1 MELIML
7 YIEVCTLIF
16 SDNMRRELVVFSI
29 ILMLLIVVY
38 VVQTTELRSEVSRLK
53 SENEVLRKTYEF
65 QIDQIRVYYES
76 RISELQDEVGRLS
89 ILNDELREDYE
100 SKISQLQVEIKKLIT
115 LSEELKNDYE
125 SRIDQ
130 LRRSY
135 EFQVSQLQ
143 VEVNRLNNL
152 NNLLKE
158 SYESQIKALNNEINK
173 LNVLNEE
180 LKRSYESQ
188 IDQLKGEVESLTAM
202 NYELRKNLTY
212 YMDLLSKLNSEYY
225 TVISDYESQISKL
238 RYELTKL
245 QYKLKYAVFP
255 VELFIMSQDEIN
267 NFLIKS
273 ITSVSNLSKQ
283 FETKQSVNELLM
295 RVFEYTANNTYY
307 QYDSIAI
314 RSENVVGGN
323 YWKLANETLIDLG
336 GDCEDLAVLTYSL
349 IKPYINHTYLL
360 GWYNNETGHVAVIT
374 YINRYWY
381 IIDPAGNWLNNYKL
395 MIRLTIKDRV
405 GREWIWWLSPIYI
418 HPDIKKSGL
427 QNGYII
433 YEWREGSKTLTE
445 IEGYSDITRL
455 LQDWLN
461 YWRGLAGDKPNLVMI
476 DINIFYKDLTLN
488 ELTQKLIEVTKT

>member
-349 IKPYINHTYLL
+349 IKPYINHTYLVE
-360 GWYNNETGHVAVIT
+360 WYDDKTGHVAVIT

>member
-1 MELIML
+1 MRKFLIL
-7 YIEVCTLIF
+7 FLIIVSF
-16 SDNMRRELVVFSI
+16 FV
-29 ILMLLIVVY
+29 VVY
-38 VVQTTELRSEVSRLK
+38 IVEIPYLESVRAVINDVIDSITNRRKVLELQSEVERLK
-53 SENEVLRKTYEF
+53 SENEILRK
-65 QIDQIRVYYES
+65 
-76 RISELQDEVGRLS
+76 
-89 ILNDELREDYE
+89 
-100 SKISQLQVEIKKLIT
+100 
-115 LSEELKNDYE
+115 
-125 SRIDQ
+125 
-130 LRRSY
+130 
-135 EFQVSQLQ
+135 
-143 VEVNRLNNL
+143 
-152 NNLLKE
+152 
-158 SYESQIKALNNEINK
+158 SYESQINQLRIGYEAQINQLRNEVDRLNT
-173 LNVLNEE
+173 LND
-180 LKRSYESQ
+180 
-188 IDQLKGEVESLTAM
+188 I
-202 NYELRKNLTY
+202 LRKNLTY
-212 YMDLLSKLNSEYY
+212 YIDALSKLSSEYSA
-225 TVISDYESQISKL
+225 TQ
-238 RYELTKL
+238 YELVNL
-245 QYKLKYAVFP
+245 QNKLKSAVFP
-255 VELFIMSQDEIN
+255 VELLTMSQYEVN

-273 ITSVSNLSKQ
+273 LTSVINISK
-283 FETKQSVNELLM
+283 ELPKPSVEEFLM
-295 RVFEYTANNTYY
+295 KVFEYIMNNTYY